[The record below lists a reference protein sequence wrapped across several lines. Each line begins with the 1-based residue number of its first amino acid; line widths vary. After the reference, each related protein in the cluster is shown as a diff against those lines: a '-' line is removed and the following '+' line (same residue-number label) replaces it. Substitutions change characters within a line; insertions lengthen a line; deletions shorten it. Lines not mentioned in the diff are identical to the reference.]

1 MQLQKHNARDDE
13 YAKQLHCLALCY
25 HHVQGLNVGKASEET
40 GEHPDFS
47 EDTEI
52 HPKAKILTL
61 GIMKLGLASVS
72 TCSTIHE
79 SSTCTASHCM
89 IMHMNITS

>member
-52 HPKAKILTL
+52 HPQ
-61 GIMKLGLASVS
+61 G
-72 TCSTIHE
+72 
-79 SSTCTASHCM
+79 
-89 IMHMNITS
+89 